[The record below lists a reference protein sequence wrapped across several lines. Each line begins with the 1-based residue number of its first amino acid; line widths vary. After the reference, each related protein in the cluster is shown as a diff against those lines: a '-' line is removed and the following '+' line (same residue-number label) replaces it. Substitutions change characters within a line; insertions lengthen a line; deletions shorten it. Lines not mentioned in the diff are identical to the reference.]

1 MPSHPYPVRDSNH
14 PQSEVKFYYCS
25 EKSKVES
32 SAYPHGTVLNTKK
45 EVILKPTVYVV
56 NKKSK
61 SKNIIKHKLVDGTIV
76 NYYHMNGIWRMGTRN
91 SWDISFIE
99 EFPKL
104 SNYDLFREAIDECGY
119 SFDESTLD
127 KSKVYTFLFS
137 NPKCHIFSNKYRV
150 WSYDPDFE
158 FIGQPEL
165 ADENDAYYVEYDQ
178 DSGELYPVQS
188 NTWKKITDIL
198 YTNRMKII
206 EQELN
211 YDNAIAKLILRPM
224 FPRIG
229 TNREIEFDLVKLFM
243 EEHLNDHSRVIY
255 EIILKI
261 IEEFDNHVKNDVIIY
276 QGVKLPGNML
286 IGFDDF
292 KSVTDNFINKRF
304 IISLVCNKIKELS
317 S

>member
-25 EKSKVES
+25 EKNKAES
-32 SAYPHGTVLNTKK
+32 SAYPHGTVLNAKK
-45 EVILKPTVYVV
+45 EVVLKPSVYVV
-56 NKKSK
+56 QRKSK
-61 SKNIIKHKLVDGTIV
+61 SEKIIKHKLVDGTIV

-99 EFPKL
+99 EFPGL
-104 SNYDLFREAIDECGY
+104 NNHDLFREAVDECGY

-127 KSKVYTFLFS
+127 KSKIHTFLFS

-150 WSYDPDFE
+150 WSYDPDCE

-165 ADENDAYYVEYDQ
+165 ADPADESYVEYDQ
-178 DSGELYPVQS
+178 ESGELYPVQGD
-188 NTWKKITDIL
+188 TWKKITDIL

-206 EQELN
+206 EQELK
-211 YDNAIAKLILRPM
+211 YDNAVAKLILRPM

-229 TNREIEFDLVKLFM
+229 TNREIDFGLVKLFM
-243 EEHLNDHSRVIY
+243 EKHLNDNSRRIY
-255 EIILKI
+255 DIILST
-261 IEEFDNHVKNDVIIY
+261 IEEFDNHVKNNIILY
-276 QGVKLPGNML
+276 QGVKLPSHMI

-292 KSVTDNFINKRF
+292 KSITDDFANKRF
-304 IISLVCNKIKELS
+304 IINLVCNKMKPQ
-317 S
+317 